1 MSDKKEIKA
10 GLGYTIG
17 NIFIKGISFLT
28 LSVFSRLLNTADFGT
43 YNTYVAYEAIISIV
57 IGLGIY
63 SSIKNA
69 KKDYTQVEC
78 YVSTQNWLCL
88 FTAIVMLVLCFIF
101 KEQISAFTGFHFY
114 IVAILIFH
122 SFGSA
127 MLNVINAR
135 LALKYEFKKYLFFA
149 AFNTI
154 LSIGL
159 SIVFILTILS
169 DHRADA
175 RIIGAAVP
183 MILIGFYVFYSE
195 GKKARFAY
203 NKAMA
208 KYAVLFGIP
217 LIWHYLSQQIAAQ
230 SDRIMISSMVGT
242 NFTGIYSF
250 TYTIANILQII
261 FYSTDNVWGVW
272 FFGKMEAKDYVT
284 IRENSKKYMTLIL
297 FIACSMMFFSKEMI
311 IIMGS
316 KEYWAGTTLFIPIII
331 GIYFLFLYT
340 LPVGIEYFYKE
351 TKYIALTTFVSAL
364 VNIVLNYLF
373 IPVLGYQAAAYTT
386 AISYLVM
393 FFMHWV
399 ISNKILKQQNMKS
412 IFKINDFLKSGLSIC
427 LIGIIVI
434 FLNPHP
440 VFKYAMY
447 VAFVIAAYLK
457 NKKDVN
463 GLCEI
468 IKRRI
473 KR

>member
-1 MSDKKEIKA
+1 MSEKKELKA

-43 YNTYVAYEAIISIV
+43 YNTYVAYEAIISII

-69 KKDYTQVEC
+69 KKDYKQVEC

-88 FTAIVMLVLCFIF
+88 FTAIVMLLLCFLF
-101 KEQISAFTGFHFY
+101 KNQISSFTGFHFY
-114 IVAILIFH
+114 IVVILIFH

-135 LALKYEFKKYLFFA
+135 LALEYEFKKYLIFA
-149 AFNTI
+149 LFNTI
-154 LSIGL
+154 LSVGF
-159 SIVFILTILS
+159 SIILILTILS

-183 MILIGFYVFYSE
+183 MILIGGYVFYTE
-195 GKKARFAY
+195 GKKAKFAY

-217 LIWHYLSQQIAAQ
+217 LIWHYLSQQIASQ

-242 NFTGIYSF
+242 NFTGVYSF

-272 FFGKMEAKDYVT
+272 FFGRMEARDYVT
-284 IRENSKKYMTLIL
+284 IREKSKKYMTLIL
-297 FIACSMMFFSKEMI
+297 FVACSMMFFSKEMI
-311 IIMGS
+311 VIMGS
-316 KEYWAGTTLFIPIII
+316 KDYWEGTTLFIPIII

-351 TKYIALTTFVSAL
+351 TKYIAITTFVSAL
-364 VNIVLNYLF
+364 VNVVLNYLF
-373 IPVLGYQAAAYTT
+373 IPVFGYQAAAYTT

-399 ISNKILKQQNMKS
+399 IANRIVKQHNMKS
-412 IFKINDFLKSGLSIC
+412 IFKINDFLKNGLSVC

-440 VFKYAMY
+440 VYKYAAY
-447 VAFVIAAYLK
+447 VVFTIAIYLR
-457 NKKDVN
+457 NKEDVN
-463 GLCEI
+463 GLCEM

>member
-1 MSDKKEIKA
+1 MSDKKELKA

-17 NIFIKGISFLT
+17 NILIKGISFLT
-28 LSVFSRLLNTADFGT
+28 LSVFSRLLNTADFGI
-43 YNTYVAYEAIISIV
+43 YNTYVAYEAIISII

-69 KKDYTQVEC
+69 KKDYKQVEC

-88 FTAIVMLVLCFIF
+88 FMAIVMLLLCFIF
-101 KEQISAFTGFHFY
+101 KDQISFFTGFHFY
-114 IVAILIFH
+114 IVVILIFH

-135 LALKYEFKKYLFFA
+135 LALEYEFKKYLIFA
-149 AFNTI
+149 VFNTF
-154 LSIGL
+154 LSVGL
-159 SIVFILTILS
+159 SIILILTILS
-169 DHRADA
+169 DHRAEA
-175 RIIGAAVP
+175 RIIGAAIP
-183 MILIGFYVFYSE
+183 MILIEIYVFYTE
-195 GKKARFAY
+195 GKKAKFAY

-217 LIWHYLSQQIAAQ
+217 LIWHYLSQQIASQ

-242 NFTGIYSF
+242 NFTGVYSF

-261 FYSTDNVWGVW
+261 FYSTDNVWSVW
-272 FFGKMEAKDYVT
+272 FFDRMEAKDYIT

-297 FIACSMMFFSKEMI
+297 FVACSMMFFSKEMI
-311 IIMGS
+311 VIMGS
-316 KEYWAGTTLFIPIII
+316 KDYWAGTTLFIPIII

-340 LPVGIEYFYKE
+340 LPVGIEYFHKE
-351 TKYIALTTFVSAL
+351 TKYIAITTFVSAL
-364 VNIVLNYLF
+364 VNVVLNYLF
-373 IPVLGYQAAAYTT
+373 IPILGYQAAAYTT

-399 ISNKILKQQNMKS
+399 IANRIVKQHNMKS
-412 IFKINDFLKSGLSIC
+412 FFRISDFLKSGLSVC
-427 LIGIIVI
+427 LMGIIVI

-440 VFKYAMY
+440 VFKYATY
-447 VAFVIAAYLK
+447 VAFVIVVYLK
-457 NKKDVN
+457 NKEDVN